1 MPIHSETDSKRS
13 GYTSYALTVGVTAA
27 RVAAV
32 TLGRTATLTVGVTA
46 ALTAGR
52 MDGLVFAT
60 IALVAAVLLVS
71 RDFF

>member
-1 MPIHSETDSKRS
+1 LGD
-13 GYTSYALTVGVTAA
+13 TAA
-27 RVAAV
+27 WTFGFTAAV
-32 TLGRTATLTVGVTA
+32 
-46 ALTAGR
+46 TAGR

>member
-1 MPIHSETDSKRS
+1 MRRV
-13 GYTSYALTVGVTAA
+13 GFTSALTVGLIATRA
-27 RVAAV
+27 AAV
-32 TLGRTATLTVGVTA
+32 TLADTVALTAGCTA
-46 ALTAGR
+46 AATAGR

>member
-1 MPIHSETDSKRS
+1 M
-13 GYTSYALTVGVTAA
+13 GVTAA